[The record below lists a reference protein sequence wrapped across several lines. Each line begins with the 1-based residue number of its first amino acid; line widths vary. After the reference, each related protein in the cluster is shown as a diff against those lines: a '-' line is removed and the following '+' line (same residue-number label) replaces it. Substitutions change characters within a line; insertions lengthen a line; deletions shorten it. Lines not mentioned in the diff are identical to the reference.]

1 MRDRGSGGEGRGHQS
16 QWKRGTLRRN
26 CTLKVY
32 SRKRRKRRRFN
43 QLTGEGT
50 TGPKVEAQSAS
61 EITAA
66 AQREQNAPH
75 PATDTIEAQPTQ
87 TLADQDTILELTYPL
102 QTHTLSFSA
111 IHTIHAVE
119 PTEQACP
126 VCTEIRPLISSTR
139 LSGCTHNTNIC
150 QQYLADWLTNSVG
163 NTAVDRI
170 ACPSTN
176 CSAIFTYADV
186 QLFANPETFNRYD
199 QLTLQNFLS
208 HDPQFRYCLCSSCPF
223 GQLHDSDDGNVFIC
237 NACGHRSC
245 VNHNVEFH
253 AGESCEQYDERRRWE
268 QLPFAEQEALS
279 REMLGRESVKCPG
292 EGCAWN
298 IVKSKGCDHITC
310 KLLHIL
316 YPKRNR

>member
-1 MRDRGSGGEGRGHQS
+1 VIRDRGSGGEGRGHQS

-32 SRKRRKRRRFN
+32 SRKRRKRRRFS

-50 TGPKVEAQSAS
+50 TDPKVEAQLAS

-102 QTHTLSFSA
+102 QTLTLSFFV

-126 VCTEIRPLISSTR
+126 VCTEIRPLISFTR

-150 QQYLADWLTNSVG
+150 QQCLADWLTNSVG
-163 NTAVDRI
+163 NTAVD
-170 ACPSTN
+170 
-176 CSAIFTYADV
+176 
-186 QLFANPETFNRYD
+186 
-199 QLTLQNFLS
+199 
-208 HDPQFRYCLCSSCPF
+208 
-223 GQLHDSDDGNVFIC
+223 
-237 NACGHRSC
+237 
-245 VNHNVEFH
+245 
-253 AGESCEQYDERRRWE
+253 
-268 QLPFAEQEALS
+268 
-279 REMLGRESVKCPG
+279 
-292 EGCAWN
+292 
-298 IVKSKGCDHITC
+298 
-310 KLLHIL
+310 
-316 YPKRNR
+316 